1 MKVVFRTALL
11 HIFFIII
18 FSLLYLS
25 YKEDFSSAKK
35 SDLDYKSYI
44 NFLNLSVTIQ
54 SGVGLTDL
62 IPMTEISKFIVMIQ
76 QLLLIFT
83 HILTLYIFTL

>member
-1 MKVVFRTALL
+1 MKLVFRTALL
-11 HIFFIII
+11 HIFFIIV
-18 FSLLYLS
+18 FALLY
-25 YKEDFSSAKK
+25 YHFKDDFKPAKETDT
-35 SDLDYKSYI
+35 DYKSFI

-62 IPMTEISKFIVMIQ
+62 IALTTISKFVVMFQ
-76 QLLLIFT
+76 QAMLIFT

>member
-1 MKVVFRTALL
+1 MKLVFRTAVL
-11 HIFFIII
+11 HICFIIL
-18 FSLLYLS
+18 FSILYLLYR
-25 YKEDFSSAKK
+25 EDFRPQRNA
-35 SDLDYKSYI
+35 DLDYKSYI

-62 IPMTEISKFIVMIQ
+62 IPITEISKFIVMIQ

>member
-1 MKVVFRTALL
+1 MKLVFRTALL
-11 HIFFIII
+11 HIFFIIL

-25 YKEDFSSAKK
+25 YREDFRPAKN

-62 IPMTEISKFIVMIQ
+62 IPITEMSKFIVMIQ